1 MNYYEKLVDSAVKD
15 GFTILELPL
24 QSGDGRCKGRRIA
37 IRKDI
42 PTLKKKADT
51 LAEEYAH
58 GVITVGDISDQSSV
72 DNRKQE
78 RRARL
83 IAYEIRF
90 PLIGIVDAYKA
101 HCTNAYEVSEYLE
114 VSEDTIIEALEY
126 YRQIYGCK
134 TTIGNYIIQF
144 EPCLQVGEIFKIYS
158 DVEI

>member
-1 MNYYEKLVDSAVKD
+1 MAIPFWSFHCNQETALQRTPHLHPKGYTNTKEKRRY
-15 GFTILELPL
+15 
-24 QSGDGRCKGRRIA
+24 SGRG
-37 IRKDI
+37 IR
-42 PTLKKKADT
+42 TWS
-51 LAEEYAH
+51 Y
-58 GVITVGDISDQSSV
+58 VGDISDQSSV

-134 TTIGNYIIQF
+134 STVGNYIIQF
-144 EPCLQVGEIFKIYS
+144 EPCLQVGEIFKI
-158 DVEI
+158 